1 MIIKTRVI
9 RFIKEKHYLIFLIFI
24 LGFIIFG
31 FIREKMWFTKMLKN
45 PRYTIGVATTDW
57 HQKNN
62 NGVGTDYKYY
72 FKKVEYLNTTNY
84 SYKKGDS
91 FLIIFDS
98 LKPKNNKVLG
108 FYNIENY
115 LIGLKVPDNGWKYN
129 EVPFNIDSLEIR
141 NKLTE

>member
-1 MIIKTRVI
+1 MVIKNKVVK
-9 RFIKEKHYLIFLIFI
+9 FILEKSFLII
-24 LGFIIFG
+24 LTLGVALIIFG
-31 FIREKMWFTKMLKN
+31 FIHEKIWVKKMLEN

-62 NGVGTDYKYY
+62 NGAGTNYKYS

-115 LIGLKVPDNGWKYN
+115 LIDLKVLDNGWKYN